1 MTAGIEKHDLGAQPA
16 GHRMTGTVS
25 AGFAD
30 HLMRFAV
37 ANGAEPQALAA
48 RSGVRSEDLVDLD
61 HRIPLRAYV
70 ALMGA
75 AKALCAAPDLALRL
89 GAANDFREISVVGL
103 ICYAAPTM
111 GEGLKELNRYGRLA
125 MEVDIPAGAQRFQ
138 MVQRDGA
145 LWLTDTRLQPDA
157 FPELTE
163 STWSRFICETAR
175 HFPDAP
181 FARAVH
187 VTHARPAHGG
197 AYQALW
203 KVPVT
208 FSAGWN
214 AIQID
219 PSWLDIPLHNP
230 SGYAFGVLTGHA
242 DRLMADLEASRTM
255 RGRVEAHLLPL
266 LHKGP
271 PQMAQ
276 VAAALGLSR
285 QALYRQLRQ
294 EGVTYEAVL
303 DALRHTL
310 ALHYLNGR
318 RVSVNE
324 TAYLV
329 GFSDPSA
336 FSRAFKRWTG
346 SSPRAL
352 KANPASPSA
361 C

>member
-1 MTAGIEKHDLGAQPA
+1 MTAALGKHDPGIQPGGKA
-16 GHRMTGTVS
+16 ITGTVS
-25 AGFAD
+25 AGFTD
-30 HLMRFAV
+30 HLMRFAI
-37 ANGAEPQALAA
+37 ANGADPKALAE
-48 RSGVRSEDLVDLD
+48 RSGIRPEDLEDRD
-61 HRIPLRAYV
+61 RRIPARAYV

-75 AKALCAAPDLALRL
+75 AKALCGAPDLALRL

-125 MEVDIPAGAQRFQ
+125 MEVDLPAGAQRFP
-138 MVQRDGA
+138 MVQRDGQ
-145 LWLTDTRLQPDA
+145 LWLTDTRTDPND

-187 VTHARPAHGG
+187 VTHARPGHGA
-197 AYQALW
+197 AYEALW

-208 FSAGWN
+208 FSSAWN

-230 SGYAFGVLTGHA
+230 SGYAFGVLSDHA
-242 DRLMADLEASRTM
+242 DRLLAQLEASRTV
-255 RGRVEAHLLPL
+255 RGRVEAALLPI
-266 LHKGP
+266 LHKGAP
-271 PQMAQ
+271 GMEEMA
-276 VAAALGLSR
+276 ARLGVSR
-285 QALYRQLRQ
+285 PTLYRQLRQ
-294 EGVTYEAVL
+294 EGVTYEAVI

-318 RVSVNE
+318 KVSVNE

-346 SSPRAL
+346 SSPKRL
-352 KANPASPSA
+352 KAG
-361 C
+361 

>member
-1 MTAGIEKHDLGAQPA
+1 
-16 GHRMTGTVS
+16 MTGTVS

-37 ANGAEPQALAA
+37 ANGADPKTLAE
-48 RSGVRSEDLVDLD
+48 RSAIRPEDLENLD
-61 HRIPLRAYV
+61 RRVPFRSYV

-75 AKALCAAPDLALRL
+75 AKDLCGSPSLALRL
-89 GAANDFREISVVGL
+89 GATSDFREISVVGL

-111 GEGLKELNRYGRLA
+111 GEGLRELNRYGRLA

-138 MVQRDGA
+138 MVQRDGE
-145 LWLTDTRLQPDA
+145 LWLTDTRTDPDD

-181 FARAVH
+181 FAKAAH
-187 VTHARPAHGG
+187 VTHARPGHG
-197 AYQALW
+197 AEYEALW

-208 FSAGWN
+208 FGAAWN

-230 SGYAFGVLTGHA
+230 SGYAFGVLSERA
-242 DRLMADLEASRTM
+242 DRLLADLEAAKTA
-255 RGRVEAHLLPL
+255 RGRVEAALLPI
-266 LHKGP
+266 LHQGDP
-271 PQMAQ
+271 GMEQ
-276 VAAALGLSR
+276 VAAHMGLSR
-285 QALYRQLRQ
+285 QALYRQLRR
-294 EGVTYEAVL
+294 EGVTYEAVA
-303 DALRHTL
+303 DALRHTM
-310 ALHYLNGR
+310 ALHYLSGR
-318 RVSVNE
+318 KVSVNE

-346 SSPRAL
+346 SSPKVA
-352 KANPASPSA
+352 KAG
-361 C
+361 